1 MPQMRW
7 KMRLRLFLFCPPG
20 LEWSSFGQLF
30 CRKDFFDLRPKL
42 RVPPEQGYKLGLLR
56 CERLVFFMYAIH
68 AYDSLRRPFYFAKA
82 EDVAYWENIT
92 RNVRK
97 PVGK

>member
-1 MPQMRW
+1 
-7 KMRLRLFLFCPPG
+7 MRLRSFLFCPPG

-42 RVPPEQGYKLGLLR
+42 RVLPEQRYKLGLLR
-56 CERLVFFMYAIH
+56 REPAARLTYMIH
-68 AYDSLRRPFYFAKA
+68 VTPSLRLPFYFTKA

-92 RNVRK
+92 INVRK
-97 PVGK
+97 PAGE